1 MKIKSIV
8 VLVAALG
15 AASVAQAKVIK
26 SEKDNAPK
34 VVAEEE
40 DDKKADRKK
49 KMLEKYDED
58 GDGKLSDEEKAKMK
72 EGKEKKGKKPKK
84 EKKDKKEGGE

>member
-15 AASVAQAKVIK
+15 AASVAQAKAIK

-40 DDKKADRKK
+40 GETKADKKK
-49 KMLEKYDED
+49 KMIEKYDEN
-58 GDGKLSDEEKAKMK
+58 GDGKLDDAEKAKMK
-72 EGKEKKGKKPKK
+72 ADKEKKGKKPKK
-84 EKKDKKEGGE
+84 DKKKKEGGE

>member
-8 VLVAALG
+8 VLALALG
-15 AASVAQAKVIK
+15 AVGGAQAKVIK
-26 SEKDNAPK
+26 SDKDSAPK

-40 DDKKADRKK
+40 GDTKADKKK
-49 KMLEKYDED
+49 KMIEKYDEN
-58 GDGKLSDEEKAKMK
+58 GDGKLDDAEKAKMK

-84 EKKDKKEGGE
+84 EKKEDGE